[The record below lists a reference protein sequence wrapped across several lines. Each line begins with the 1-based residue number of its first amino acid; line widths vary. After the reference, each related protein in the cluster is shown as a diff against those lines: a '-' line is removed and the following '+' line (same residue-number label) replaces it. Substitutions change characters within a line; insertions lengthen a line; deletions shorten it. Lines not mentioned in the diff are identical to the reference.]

1 MPHTELNRQCVNTLR
16 ILAMDAVQKANSGHP
31 GMPMGMADVAYVL
44 WTRHL
49 KHNPRHPQWLN
60 RDRFIL
66 SAGHGSM
73 LLYSLLYLTGYPFYL
88 EDLQRFRQW
97 DSKTPGHPEYDLELG
112 IETTTG
118 PLGQGFGNGVGMALA
133 AKHLAARFNRPDYPI
148 IDHFIYA
155 IVSDGDMME
164 GLSHEAASL
173 AGHLGLDNLIYLYD
187 ANNITIEGSTN
198 LAFTEDVAARF
209 RAYHWHVQ
217 TIDGHDHDAIDAAL
231 RQAQRAERQPHLII
245 CQTHIAY
252 GSPNKQDS
260 AAAHGEPLGQDEVR
274 LTREAL
280 DWPSQE
286 PFEIPSN
293 VQAHFRL
300 ALPKGAQAE
309 AVWQAKMTAYRQ
321 AYPEESA
328 LLQRMLAGALPADWQ
343 QALPTF
349 GAEDGPL
356 ATRAASGQTLNAL
369 AAVLPE
375 LIGGSADLA
384 PSTKTAL
391 KAEDSLQRDTLA
403 GRNLHFGV
411 REHAMGALLNGM
423 ALYGGLRV
431 YGGTFLVFSDYM
443 RPAMR
448 LAALMKLPVIYV
460 LTHDSIFVGE
470 DGPTHQ
476 PVEHLLA
483 LRTIPGLTVLRP
495 ADANETAAAWRVALE
510 DPNGPVALILNR
522 HRLPILP
529 GTDEKAQ
536 EGVARGA
543 YVLSPA
549 PLDHTDLLLIATGSE
564 VALALEAQGLL
575 EQRRISAAVI
585 SMPSWKR
592 FDIQPLFYQLTVFP
606 PDIKKRLVIEA
617 GVPLGWEKYIG
628 EQGEV
633 IGVQRFGASAP
644 YTTLQREFG
653 FTPEEIADRAQS
665 LLSVE

>member
-231 RQAQRAERQPHLII
+231 RQAQRAEGQPHLII